1 MYNILLKKSVIYLL
15 QVTKWIHTCLWRKT
29 LVLFGS
35 TLTSRSEGGMTM
47 DAMNTGCLPF
57 SSPRWLLIIWGR
69 KSYTWYTVNTCI
81 IFNLWNQGMGGE
93 MRCWSG
99 QNKLLSAKKYNRTF
113 FLYGDF
119 YFLPIYNLLNFKFLK
134 KKIPPFLLGLETFRQ
149 QLKTNKFISMD
160 GLINCL

>member
-1 MYNILLKKSVIYLL
+1 
-15 QVTKWIHTCLWRKT
+15 
-29 LVLFGS
+29 
-35 TLTSRSEGGMTM
+35 
-47 DAMNTGCLPF
+47 
-57 SSPRWLLIIWGR
+57 
-69 KSYTWYTVNTCI
+69 
-81 IFNLWNQGMGGE
+81 MGGE

-119 YFLPIYNLLNFKFLK
+119 YLLPIYNLLNFKFLK

-160 GLINCL
+160 GLINCLKIANLQGGTITLNHRHFYKNELDPDIFFFTSSLKRMSLLIRTYRKC

>member
-1 MYNILLKKSVIYLL
+1 MSQLKNL
-15 QVTKWIHTCLWRKT
+15 IHTCLWRKT

-93 MRCWSG
+93 MRCCSG

-113 FLYGDF
+113 FFYGDF
-119 YFLPIYNLLNFKFLK
+119 YFLPIYNLLNFKFVK
-134 KKIPPFLLGLETFRQ
+134 KNPSLPPGSRNLQ
-149 QLKTNKFISMD
+149 AAITNKQIYKD
-160 GLINCL
+160 GWHHQLSIDC

>member
-1 MYNILLKKSVIYLL
+1 MF

-93 MRCWSG
+93 MRCCSG

-119 YFLPIYNLLNFKFLK
+119 YFLPIYNLLNFKFVK
-134 KKIPPFLLGLETFRQ
+134 TIPPFLLLQ
-149 QLKTNKFISMD
+149 AAITNKQIYKD
-160 GLINCL
+160 GWHHQLSIDC